1 MASLLHGS
9 ELRRVELIR
18 LPVQDVDLDRLQL
31 QVWNSKG
38 GKHRLTNLAPELG
51 FSLRAQFDLIL

>member
-9 ELRRVELIR
+9 GLRRVELIR

-31 QVWNSKG
+31 QVWNSKD
-38 GKHRLTNLAPELG
+38 GKHRLTTLAPELG
-51 FSLRAQFDLIL
+51 LSLPAPFDLIL